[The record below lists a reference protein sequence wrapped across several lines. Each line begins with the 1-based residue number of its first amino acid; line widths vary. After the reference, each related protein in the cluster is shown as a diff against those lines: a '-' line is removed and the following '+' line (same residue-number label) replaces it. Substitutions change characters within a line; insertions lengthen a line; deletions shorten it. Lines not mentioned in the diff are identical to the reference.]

1 MCIGRLQTEALKL
14 YYQNLPGLIFN
25 LNGQYSGYTTVQP
38 CFDTLLYQIDHIN
51 ETVIALPPAMAV
63 CSQT

>member
-1 MCIGRLQTEALKL
+1 MQNEALKL
-14 YYQNLPGLIFN
+14 YYQNLPGLIVN

-51 ETVIALPPAMAV
+51 ETVIALPASMAV
-63 CSQT
+63 WF